1 MKIAELQS
9 KMIICSCSFSETGA
23 LCEEKLFP
31 CYPEITWISK
41 RYGYVTDGCQ
51 PLRIQTMPDI
61 KDFIAEAFRKRLPIL
76 FIGATGIAVRLI
88 AEHVKDK
95 FIDSPVLVM
104 DVKRKFVIP
113 LLSGHVGGAN
123 ELAELIAE
131 RTGAVPVIT
140 TGTDVEGKFA
150 IDVFAKRNGFSIL
163 NRDVVKH
170 VAGDILGGHRSCI
183 WVHPD
188 VEFVKPPVTLEY
200 AVETGDTVPDYA
212 DVVVLSDADLVRD
225 EGDGC
230 GGSGDVRDEGDG
242 CGGSYGCG
250 GNEGRGECNIRGAS
264 VNYGGCNIRGV
275 SEGPSLSDGY
285 INDVKNL
292 QKLKN
297 LFIEDPEKSPV
308 VLVPKTYC
316 IGIGCKRGK
325 TFDEISAFLEENLSD
340 EVRENMCAIA
350 SIDIKKHEIGLMEI
364 AQYHH
369 IPFMTYT
376 ADELAAVP
384 GEFSESEFVREK
396 TGVSNVCERAAVK
409 CAGGGNTD
417 CAGEGGV
424 LICKK
429 IAKDGMTVAVAKR
442 KPKIVTWKT
451 DSKEFLK
458 DFQLCAIK

>member
-1 MKIAELQS
+1 M
-9 KMIICSCSFSETGA
+9 
-23 LCEEKLFP
+23 CEEKLFP

-51 PLRIQTMPDI
+51 SLRIQIMPDI

-123 ELAELIAE
+123 ELAVLIAQ

-140 TGTDVEGKFA
+140 TGTDVEGRFA
-150 IDVFAKRNGFSIL
+150 IDVFAKRNGFFIL

-170 VAGDILGGHRSCI
+170 VAGDILGGYRSCI

-200 AVETGDTVPDYA
+200 VVETGDTVPDYA
-212 DVVVLSDADLVRD
+212 DVVVLPDADLVRD
-225 EGDGC
+225 GD
-230 GGSGDVRDEGDG
+230 
-242 CGGSYGCG
+242 Y
-250 GNEGRGECNIRGAS
+250 
-264 VNYGGCNIRGV
+264 V
-275 SEGPSLSDGY
+275 S
-285 INDVKNL
+285 VKNL

-297 LFIEDPEKSPV
+297 HLIENPENSPV
-308 VLVPKTYC
+308 VLIPKTYC
-316 IGIGCKRGK
+316 VGIGCKQGK
-325 TFDEISAFLEENLSD
+325 TFYELFSFLEENLSSD
-340 EVRENMCAIA
+340 VLENMCAIA
-350 SIDIKKHEIGLMEI
+350 SIDIKAHEIGLMEI

-369 IPFMTYT
+369 VPFKTYT

-384 GEFSESEFVREK
+384 GEFSESEFVKEK

-409 CAGGGNTD
+409 CAG
-417 CAGEGGV
+417 EGGV
-424 LICKK
+424 LVCKK

-451 DSKEFLK
+451 DAKEFLK
-458 DFQLCAIK
+458 DFQLCAKK

>member
-1 MKIAELQS
+1 
-9 KMIICSCSFSETGA
+9 MIICSCSFSETGA

-51 PLRIQTMPDI
+51 SLRIQIMPDI

-123 ELAELIAE
+123 ELAVLIAE

-140 TGTDVEGKFA
+140 TGSDVWGRLSV
-150 IDVFAKRNGFSIL
+150 DVFAKRNGFSIL
-163 NRDVVKH
+163 NREAVKH
-170 VAGDILGGHRSCI
+170 VAENILCGNSICMWI
-183 WVHPD
+183 HPD

-200 AVETGDTVPDYA
+200 VVETGDTVPDYA
-212 DVVVLSDADLVRD
+212 DVVVLPDADLVRD
-225 EGDGC
+225 TCDG
-230 GGSGDVRDEGDG
+230 RDDG
-242 CGGSYGCG
+242 ESC
-250 GNEGRGECNIRGAS
+250 
-264 VNYGGCNIRGV
+264 GV
-275 SEGPSLSDGY
+275 SDSY
-285 INDVKNL
+285 INGVKNL

-297 LFIEDPEKSPV
+297 YLIENPEQSPV

-316 IGIGCKRGK
+316 VGIGCKQGK
-325 TFDEISAFLEENLSD
+325 TFDELFSFLEENLSSD
-340 EVRENMCAIA
+340 VLENMCAIA
-350 SIDIKKHEIGLMEI
+350 SIDIKAHEIGLMEI

-369 IPFMTYT
+369 VPFKTYS
-376 ADELAAVP
+376 AEELDAVP
-384 GEFSESEFVREK
+384 GEFSESEFVKEK

-409 CAGGGNTD
+409 S
-417 CAGEGGV
+417 AGEGGV
-424 LICKK
+424 LVCKK

-451 DSKEFLK
+451 NAKEILK
-458 DFQLCAIK
+458 DFQLCAKK

>member
-1 MKIAELQS
+1 
-9 KMIICSCSFSETGA
+9 MIICSCSFSETGA

-51 PLRIQTMPDI
+51 SLRIQIMPDI

-123 ELAELIAE
+123 ELAVLIAQ

-140 TGTDVEGKFA
+140 TGTDVEGRFA

-200 AVETGDTVPDYA
+200 VVETGDTVPDYA
-212 DVVVLSDADLVRD
+212 DVVVLPDADLVRD

-230 GGSGDVRDEGDG
+230 GESCGGSDDVRDDGDG
-242 CGGSYGCG
+242 C
-250 GNEGRGECNIRGAS
+250 GECNIRGAS
-264 VNYGGCNIRGV
+264 GG
-275 SEGPSLSDGY
+275 SDSY
-285 INDVKNL
+285 INGVKNL

-297 LFIEDPEKSPV
+297 LFIEHPEKSPV

-316 IGIGCKRGK
+316 VGIGCKHGK

-350 SIDIKKHEIGLMEI
+350 SIDMKKHEIGLMEL

-369 IPFMTYT
+369 IPFVTYT

-409 CAGGGNTD
+409 CAGEGNTD

-429 IAKDGMTVAVAKR
+429 IAKDGMTIAVAKR

-451 DSKEFLK
+451 DAKEFLK
-458 DFQLCAIK
+458 DFQLCAKK